1 MTRRHEQSRLLVF
14 GQRHGADLASELA
27 SRLDLPLGRS
37 EYREFERGEHKS
49 RALDEVEDASVALV
63 TRLHGEME
71 GPTANDRLVET
82 WLFIAALRDAGA
94 RHVTVIAP
102 YVPYVRK
109 DRRTQP
115 RDPLNGRYI
124 AQLFE
129 CAGTDRLVALEPHS
143 LPGFE
148 NSFRIPTVPL
158 PLAPLVADW
167 LSARHPE
174 ATITIVSPDVGG
186 VKRAQQ
192 LRSVLAK
199 RGLATRDLA
208 FFEKHRSREA
218 VTGGTLVGNVEGSV
232 CVIVDDLVASGG
244 TLARA
249 AVACREQGARAV
261 HAAAAHALFL
271 PETVGRLAGAGLDA
285 ILVTDS
291 VPVGA
296 DALSALPLEV
306 LPLAPYLAAA
316 MRCLWFG
323 GLLEEVT
330 ALGA

>member
-1 MTRRHEQSRLLVF
+1 MTRGHEQSRFLLF
-14 GQRHGADLASELA
+14 GQHPGAELA
-27 SRLDLPLGRS
+27 AEVATRLDLPLGRS
-37 EYREFERGEHKS
+37 EFREFERGEHKS
-49 RALDEVEDASVALV
+49 RPLDEVEDATVAVV
-63 TRLHGEME
+63 TRLHGETE
-71 GPTANDRLVET
+71 GPTANDRLVQA
-82 WLFIAALRDAGA
+82 WLFVAALRDAGA
-94 RHVTVIAP
+94 RHVTLVAP

-129 CAGTDRLVALEPHS
+129 AVGTDRLVAVEPHS

-148 NSFRIPTVPL
+148 NAFRIPTVPL

-167 LSARHPE
+167 LAPRHPQ
-174 ATITIVSPDVGG
+174 ATITVVSPDVGG

-192 LRSVLAK
+192 LRAVLELK
-199 RGLATRDLA
+199 GLATGELA
-208 FFEKHRSREA
+208 FFEKRRA
-218 VTGGTLVGNVEGSV
+218 RDVLTGGTLVGDVKGSV

-249 AVACREQGARAV
+249 AIACREHGARSV
-261 HAAAAHALFL
+261 QAAAAHALFL
-271 PETVGRLAGAGLDA
+271 PETVGTLAGAGLDA

-296 DALSALPLEV
+296 DALAALPLEV

-330 ALGA
+330 ILGA

>member
-14 GQRHGADLASELA
+14 GQQPGADLASEVA
-27 SRLDLPLGRS
+27 ARLDLPLGRS
-37 EYREFERGEHKS
+37 EHREFERGEHKS
-49 RALDEVEDASVALV
+49 RALDEVEDASIALV
-63 TRLHGEME
+63 TRLHGDPE
-71 GPTANDRLVET
+71 GPTANDRLVQA

-94 RHVTVIAP
+94 RHVTVVAP

-129 CAGTDRLVALEPHS
+129 SVGTGRLVAVEPHS
-143 LPGFE
+143 LAGFE
-148 NSFRIPTVPL
+148 NAFRIPTVPL
-158 PLAPLVADW
+158 PLAPLIADW
-167 LSARHPE
+167 LAARHLE
-174 ATITIVSPDVGG
+174 ATITVVSPDVGG

-192 LRSVLAK
+192 LRAVLAA
-199 RGLATRDLA
+199 RGLATGELA
-208 FFEKHRSREA
+208 FFEKRRSRDV
-218 VTGGTLVGNVEGSV
+218 VTGGTLVGDVQDSV

-249 AVACREQGARAV
+249 AIACRDQGARSV

-323 GLLEEVT
+323 GRLEELT
-330 ALGA
+330 SIGA